1 MIFVGVVTFLCLCFM
16 ILYACATAVEIY
28 EEKIHPKIQ
37 ERNARLHAA
46 AKKFYIKKLWEM
58 KFGKGSGDDVQ
69 LCLDQISSKGIL
81 IYLDIVCSFLFLP
94 QRQHALGSSVIA
106 KVSEQI
112 WSSARI
118 DSRKGFSSQV
128 PGYSSKVPIRCSI
141 LVSRLGSIKVRKC
154 PDRFPSQAP
163 RFASNFLD
171 KVPK

>member
-1 MIFVGVVTFLCLCFM
+1 MFICICFL
-16 ILYACATAVEIY
+16 IWAACAAAVEIH
-28 EEKIHPKIQ
+28 EKKIRPRVQ

-94 QRQHALGSSVIA
+94 QQQHALGSSVIA

-128 PGYSSKVPIRCSI
+128 PGYSSKVPIKCSI
-141 LVSRLGSIKVRKC
+141 LVSRSGSIKVRKF

-163 RFASNFLD
+163 RFASHFPD